1 MPFQTHYEDYVYD
14 CGEFEATLDKCLAL
28 ADWAGFPARRA
39 ASEARGLLR
48 GIGIGMHCQRA
59 GNASERMEIRVSP
72 AGDIAVHVGT
82 LSCGQGHETMY
93 AQMISQWFGVPM
105 HEVRVLQGDTDK
117 VLYGRGSY
125 AQRSMGVGG
134 SALKL
139 AADEVIAKAKRLA
152 GWMLEASV
160 DDVVFENNI
169 FRIAGTDRSLTWKQ
183 VVRKSYQMTGLPLE
197 FGMGLGAAGTHHGPN
212 TFPNGCIIA
221 EVEID
226 PETGTVE
233 IARVSAVDD
242 AGTPVN
248 PLALDNQFYGSM
260 AHAVGEM
267 LLERIVYEEDTG
279 QLLTASFMDY
289 AMPRAR
295 KMPPMAVEHAPVPT
309 KATLLGTKG
318 GSEAGN
324 CGGPAA
330 LVHAILDA
338 LRPLGVEDIRLPAH
352 PEAVW
357 RAIQEA
363 SGGQRPQ
370 EKTIIDTGRS

>member
-1 MPFQTHYEDYVYD
+1 
-14 CGEFEATLDKCLAL
+14 
-28 ADWAGFPARRA
+28 
-39 ASEARGLLR
+39 
-48 GIGIGMHCQRA
+48 
-59 GNASERMEIRVSP
+59 
-72 AGDIAVHVGT
+72 
-82 LSCGQGHETMY
+82 
-93 AQMISQWFGVPM
+93 
-105 HEVRVLQGDTDK
+105 
-117 VLYGRGSY
+117 
-125 AQRSMGVGG
+125 MGVGG

-152 GWMLEASV
+152 GWMMEASA
-160 DDVVFENNI
+160 DDIVFEDNT
-169 FRIAGTDRSLTWKQ
+169 FKVAGTDRSRTWQQ
-183 VVRKSYQMTGLPLE
+183 VVQKSYQLTGLPVE
-197 FGMGLGAAGTHHGPN
+197 FGMGLGAAATHNGPN

-233 IARVSAVDD
+233 IARVSAIDD

-260 AHAVGEM
+260 ANAVGEM
-267 LLERIVYEEDTG
+267 LLERVVYEEGTG

-295 KMPPMAVEHAPVPT
+295 KMPPMAVGHAPVPT

-338 LRPLGVEDIRLPAH
+338 LRPLGVDDISLPAH
-352 PEAVW
+352 SEAVW
-357 RAIQEA
+357 RAIREA
-363 SGGQRPQ
+363 S
-370 EKTIIDTGRS
+370 TGRG